1 MRHHIMN
8 DRRSKHAR
16 SNCFLSIH
24 SFLVEVQTNAG
35 YIHATHVWR
44 LGLQFPLVAC
54 NRPCTWNSVTPGN
67 IHTHPTESHWTF
79 LRGRGLGNWQTQME
93 FPGGVG
99 GGSKVQTNNPLK
111 EEYGCFGTRQWTFCL
126 MKLKGF
132 KRILCY
138 PNPKIKAS
146 CYYYSIFQWRQCKL
160 WQNKFPITWS

>member
-1 MRHHIMN
+1 MN

-24 SFLVEVQTNAG
+24 SFLVEFQTNAW
-35 YIHATHVWR
+35 YIHATHVWK

-99 GGSKVQTNNPLK
+99 GRSKVQTNNPLGMWMLWYKTVNLLSNEIKSWVSK
-111 EEYGCFGTRQWTFCL
+111 EFCVIL
-126 MKLKGF
+126 IQKLKPVVTTIQYFNGDNVN
-132 KRILCY
+132 CD
-138 PNPKIKAS
+138 KIN
-146 CYYYSIFQWRQCKL
+146 FR
-160 WQNKFPITWS
+160 